1 MRFRIILSLLSL
13 DERIEAAGEEEQE
26 AIRLSDIA
34 NDHISLWRRRAEKKV
49 KELESELDSLK
60 ADSKNLEKEEA
71 DAPKEIGESRRQHLH
86 YVEDELEENKL
97 G

>member
-1 MRFRIILSLLSL
+1 
-13 DERIEAAGEEEQE
+13 
-26 AIRLSDIA
+26 
-34 NDHISLWRRRAEKKV
+34 
-49 KELESELDSLK
+49 
-60 ADSKNLEKEEA
+60 LEKEEA

>member
-34 NDHISLWRRRAEKKV
+34 NDLFGAVGPRRKSRSLRVSLTVSKRIRRIWRKRK
-49 KELESELDSLK
+49 
-60 ADSKNLEKEEA
+60 
-71 DAPKEIGESRRQHLH
+71 PMRQ
-86 YVEDELEENKL
+86 KR
-97 G
+97 